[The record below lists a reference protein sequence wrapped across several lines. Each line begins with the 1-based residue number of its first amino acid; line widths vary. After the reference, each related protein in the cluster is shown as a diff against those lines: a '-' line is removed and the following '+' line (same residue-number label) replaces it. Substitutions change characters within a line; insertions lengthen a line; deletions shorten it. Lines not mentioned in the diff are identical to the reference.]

1 MKKIMFFVCLL
12 MGGMSVSCSGSSDGE
27 DGSVEEPTVKPSTG
41 IEATFKVDTKF
52 KASASYIQNTWA
64 GEYEGYDAAQEKN
77 TKIKRKLVLYPNK
90 NYMNTIEGILATSGK
105 NEYTAFEKEE
115 GTYSYDAST
124 GIVTYTVRYDSLIDY
139 RTQHYIGYKKKHY
152 YSADG
157 MNASDK
163 AIYTE
168 KAMFT
173 TIGDDGTNRK
183 WVTEDTYLQQLTDK
197 ELDLYFT
204 MDVFKE
210 EK

>member
-1 MKKIMFFVCLL
+1 MKKISFFVCLL
-12 MGGMSVSCSGSSDGE
+12 MGGLCVSCGGGDDPGE
-27 DGSVEEPTVKPSTG
+27 VTPTEPTP
-41 IEATFKVDTKF
+41 IENTFKVDLEF
-52 KASASYIQNTWA
+52 KPSASYIQNTWA

-77 TKIKRKLVLYPNK
+77 TKIKRKLVLNPNK
-90 NYMNTIEGILATSGK
+90 TYVNTIEGILVSSGK

-115 GTYSYDAST
+115 GTYNYDSST

-139 RTQHYIGYKKKHY
+139 KTQHYIGYKKKHY

-157 MNASDK
+157 MNANDK

-173 TIGDDGTNRK
+173 KIGDDGTNRK

-204 MDVFKE
+204 MDIFKE
-210 EK
+210 GK